1 MFTERSEHGPLR
13 PVRSRGGTLGSF
25 AKAQV
30 QKRKEDWLSP
40 PVVAAAAVNPIYSFA
55 FDEEERWAV
64 PGADAA
70 VRVVISKLF
79 WGEDRLQSEA
89 IDGWDRFQ
97 TKSGIYDETGEV
109 YDVLRFKV
117 ENPEGFFRHVAGTS
131 TLQADKIFAQLAIWL
146 VSAFANQGASER
158 TNKYLAEI
166 HSKKRAQLNLEK
178 GEVMLEVKMHEIYK
192 TAQRKASAG
201 EQRCGRRSVAEDLR
215 LVFERARG
223 VQKEKRALQ
232 LQMAALRQD
241 EREAQAEEG
250 SEEER
255 LVTAEDACDVLGE
268 QEAPLRV
275 PAGFEILSCAP
286 STEQLDSSKAES
298 DALLGKVLMVRF
310 EHYGWC
316 KGTITGK
323 VVDRR
328 RTINKEAINFIAEF
342 DIDDGAS
349 TDLSLDVSEYDPSPS
364 ADYQSWLLLQ
374 EAAG

>member
-13 PVRSRGGTLGSF
+13 PVRS
-25 AKAQV
+25 
-30 QKRKEDWLSP
+30 
-40 PVVAAAAVNPIYSFA
+40 
-55 FDEEERWAV
+55 
-64 PGADAA
+64 
-70 VRVVISKLF
+70 
-79 WGEDRLQSEA
+79 
-89 IDGWDRFQ
+89 
-97 TKSGIYDETGEV
+97 
-109 YDVLRFKV
+109 RFKV

-178 GEVMLEVKMHEIYK
+178 GEVMLEVKM
-192 TAQRKASAG
+192 
-201 EQRCGRRSVAEDLR
+201 
-215 LVFERARG
+215 
-223 VQKEKRALQ
+223 
-232 LQMAALRQD
+232 
-241 EREAQAEEG
+241 
-250 SEEER
+250 
-255 LVTAEDACDVLGE
+255 
-268 QEAPLRV
+268 
-275 PAGFEILSCAP
+275 
-286 STEQLDSSKAES
+286 
-298 DALLGKVLMVRF
+298 RF